1 MSLLRRALL
10 AAVLALPQAF
20 PAARAAPHE
29 INVFTDE
36 VEESGEIGFEMH
48 VNYAR
53 GRDKPDFRG
62 ELPPDKAW
70 RIMPEFVFGLPN
82 DWEIGL
88 HLPAQRDGDGKFHV
102 DGLRVRLEHLWPR
115 KEQSPFFAGVN
126 FEWGYDRPHLSQ
138 DRQGLELRGILGWRT
153 EDWLVAVNPI
163 LGWAIKGPDKSSR
176 PGFAGSLKIARQVHE
191 GWAVGI
197 EHYAGFGRL
206 HNFAPRREQDH
217 VLYLAVDYEGKGWGV
232 NLGIGKGLT
241 PASDDHVFKA
251 IIGIPF
257 K

>member
-1 MSLLRRALL
+1 MHLLRRALL

-36 VEESGEIGFEMH
+36 LEQPGEIGLEMH

-53 GRDKPDFRG
+53 GRDKPDYPG
-62 ELPPDKAW
+62 ELPPDKVW
-70 RIMPEFVFGLPN
+70 RVMPELVFGLPK

-88 HLPAQRDGDGKFHV
+88 HLPGQRDGDGKFHV
-102 DGLRVRLEHLWPR
+102 DGLRVRLKHLWPVT
-115 KEQSPFFAGVN
+115 EQSPFFAGVN
-126 FEWGYDRPHLSQ
+126 FEWGYDRPHLSE
-138 DRQGLELRGILGWRT
+138 DRHGLELRGILGWRT
-153 EDWLVAVNPI
+153 GDWLVAVNPI
-163 LGWAIKGPDKSSR
+163 LAWAIKGPDKSSR
-176 PGFAGSLKIARQVHE
+176 PAFEGSLKIARQVHE

-206 HNFAPRREQDH
+206 HNFAPRREQDQM
-217 VLYLAVDYEGKGWGV
+217 LYFAVDYEGKGWGV
-232 NLGIGKGLT
+232 NFGIGKGLT
-241 PASDDHVFKA
+241 PASDDYVIKA
-251 IIGIPF
+251 IVGIPI